1 MIYPV
6 IQSLSSQHPV
16 RGLCGVLEVSFSGY
30 YAWKRGQ
37 THVLGAT
44 KAERAGQV
52 KAVFMEHRRRYGA
65 VRIGKELAARG
76 FKIGRYQ
83 IRTLMKGQELV
94 AIQPKSFVPKTTD
107 SKHGL
112 GRSPN
117 LLLDRPA
124 SLRPNEIFVGDITYI
139 PLLDGSFLYLATWQ
153 DQCSRKIVGWELMDN
168 MQTNLVIKA
177 LQKAIDRRVLPKGL
191 IVHSDGGGQY
201 AAHRFRQLLAAHD
214 FLSSMTRKDNLYDN
228 AMAESLFSRFKAE
241 LLEKGA
247 FANFEEAYTE
257 IFEYIEIYYNRK
269 RRHSGIDYQ
278 IPEQYELQWT

>member
-1 MIYPV
+1 
-6 IQSLSSQHPV
+6 
-16 RGLCGVLEVSFSGY
+16 LEVSFSGY

-37 THVLGAT
+37 THVLGTT
-44 KAERAGQV
+44 KAERGKQV

-124 SLRPNEIFVGDITYI
+124 PLRPNEIFVGDITYI

-191 IVHSDGGGQY
+191 
-201 AAHRFRQLLAAHD
+201 
-214 FLSSMTRKDNLYDN
+214 T
-228 AMAESLFSRFKAE
+228 
-241 LLEKGA
+241 
-247 FANFEEAYTE
+247 
-257 IFEYIEIYYNRK
+257 
-269 RRHSGIDYQ
+269 
-278 IPEQYELQWT
+278 

>member
-16 RGLCGVLEVSFSGY
+16 RGLCGALEVSFSGY

-37 THVLGAT
+37 THVLGTT
-44 KAERAGQV
+44 KAERGKQV

-76 FKIGRYQ
+76 LKIGRYQ
-83 IRTLMKGQELV
+83 IRTLMKGQGLV

-107 SKHGL
+107 SRHGL

-124 SLRPNEIFVGDITYI
+124 PLRPNEIFVGDITYI

-177 LQKAIDRRVLPKGL
+177 LQKAIDRSVLPKGL
-191 IVHSDGGGQY
+191 IVHSDGGRQY

-247 FANFEEAYTE
+247 FASFEDAYTE
-257 IFEYIEIYYNRK
+257 IFEYIEIYYNRQ

-278 IPEQYELQWT
+278 IYRA

>member
-1 MIYPV
+1 MSYPV
-6 IQSLSSQHPV
+6 IEKLSPQHPV
-16 RGLCGVLEVSFSGY
+16 RELCDALDVSFSAY

-37 THVLGAT
+37 SHVPSAV
-44 KAERAGQV
+44 KAERAKQV
-52 KAVFMEHRRRYGA
+52 KSVFEEHRRRYGA
-65 VRIGKELAARG
+65 VRIGKELESRG
-76 FKIGRYQ
+76 LKIGRYQ
-83 IRTLMKGQELV
+83 IRTLMKQQELL

-107 SKHGL
+107 SRHTL

-124 SLRPNEIFVGDITYI
+124 PKAPNEVFVGDITYI

-168 MQTNLVIKA
+168 MTVDLIIKA
-177 LQKAIDRRVLPKGL
+177 LQKAIDRRAIPKGL

-201 AAHRFRQLLAAHD
+201 AAHRFKQLLRAHD
-214 FLSSMTRKDNLYDN
+214 FQSSMTRQDNHHDN

-257 IFEYIEIYYNRK
+257 IFEYIEIYYNRQ
-269 RRHSGIDYQ
+269 RRHSGIEYQ